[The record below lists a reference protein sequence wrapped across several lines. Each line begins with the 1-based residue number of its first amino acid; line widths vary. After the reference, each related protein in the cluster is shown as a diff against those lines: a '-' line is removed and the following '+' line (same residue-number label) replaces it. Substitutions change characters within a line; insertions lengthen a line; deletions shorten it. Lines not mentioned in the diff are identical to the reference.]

1 MQVLEHEMG
10 GRLLERTSFGVRPT
24 DAGYELAARMRP
36 ILAGYDAAAAQ
47 VRRLAQGYRS
57 LIRVGYL
64 VSVVEDRLNPALATL
79 RHAHPEVKV
88 QLRALFPS
96 EQITALR
103 NGQIDVALIG
113 QEGRV
118 LAREFY
124 AKKLATLS
132 ALAAIP
138 ADHCLTSRK
147 QIHLLDLRHE
157 RFVGA
162 PENLLP
168 GRNHWIIQLC
178 QRAGFR
184 PNLTQDGKSV
194 SHMLSLIVSD
204 PMVTIVPS
212 YLRSF
217 PAPGVALVPIADP
230 QATWDFFV
238 VWQRGRTANAIKAF
252 SLGGGAW
259 FARFWIECKIPV
271 TDNSNTHPV

>member
-1 MQVLEHEMG
+1 
-10 GRLLERTSFGVRPT
+10 
-24 DAGYELAARMRP
+24 
-36 ILAGYDAAAAQ
+36 
-47 VRRLAQGYRS
+47 
-57 LIRVGYL
+57 
-64 VSVVEDRLNPALATL
+64 
-79 RHAHPEVKV
+79 VKV

-103 NGQIDVALIG
+103 NGEIDVALIG

-118 LAREFY
+118 LAREFC
-124 AKKLATLS
+124 AKKLAILS

-138 ADHCLTSRK
+138 ADHRLASRK

-162 PENLLP
+162 PEILLP
-168 GRNHWIIQLC
+168 GRNRWIIQLC
-178 QRAGFR
+178 RRAGFR
-184 PNLTQDGKSV
+184 PNLTQDGESV

-204 PMVTIVPS
+204 AMVTIVPS

-252 SLGGGAW
+252 INALANLNEK
-259 FARFWIECKIPV
+259 A
-271 TDNSNTHPV
+271 NL